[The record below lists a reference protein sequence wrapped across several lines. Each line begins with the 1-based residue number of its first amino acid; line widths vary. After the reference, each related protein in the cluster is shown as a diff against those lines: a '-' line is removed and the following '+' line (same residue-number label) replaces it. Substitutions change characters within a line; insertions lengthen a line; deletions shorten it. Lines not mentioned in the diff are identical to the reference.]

1 MGRSLLSYFSGR
13 QPTGS
18 VEVSVVPRTG
28 VCRFE
33 YHAYGPQ
40 TPVTGRFTLE
50 SLFLVGKRASGR
62 DIAFGD
68 LKPGYGN
75 LQE

>member
-1 MGRSLLSYFSGR
+1 MF
-13 QPTGS
+13 
-18 VEVSVVPRTG
+18 
-28 VCRFE
+28 
-33 YHAYGPQ
+33 
-40 TPVTGRFTLE
+40 
-50 SLFLVGKRASGR
+50 VGKRASGR